1 MDYIEVLIH
10 SLGGIGSYIF
20 PINFVLGIAII
31 FFERRNPSTVW
42 AWLLLMYFIPI
53 VGFIFYLFLGQDLRR
68 RKVFSMKEVE
78 DKVHYMALIQEEK
91 LMHSRKVFK
100 HQELEAHKDMIAFHL
115 ASSDAIYTDDNDIE
129 IFTCGVDK
137 FDSLKKEL
145 LAAKKFI
152 HMEYYI
158 IRNDYLASEILGIL
172 CKKAEEGIEV
182 RLLYDGM
189 GCLGVPRKLF
199 HRLHDAGG
207 KVGEFFPPK
216 VPYINLRMN
225 FRNHRKICIV
235 DGKIGFIGG
244 FNIGAEYLGEGKLGN
259 WRDTHIKI
267 EGSAVDSLQLR
278 FALDW
283 NFATKENLLK
293 DIAYFIDHE
302 DKGDTGVQIVA
313 SGPDSKWQNIKNG
326 YFKMFNEASKNIYI
340 QTPYLILDD
349 SMLQALKIA
358 ALSGVDVRIMI
369 PCKPDHM
376 FVYWASYSYVGE
388 LLDAGVKCYTYDDGF
403 IHCKI
408 VCIDGMAASVG
419 TANMDIRSFKL
430 NFEVNAFI
438 YDIET
443 TKRLE
448 EYFVE
453 DLKKCSE
460 ITKEV
465 YNNRTYKIKFKE
477 SVSRL
482 LSPIL

>member
-1 MDYIEVLIH
+1 MEHIEIIMH
-10 SLGGIGSYIF
+10 WLGEAGSYIY
-20 PINFVLGIAII
+20 PINFILGIAII

-42 AWLLLMYFIPI
+42 AWLLLMYFIP
-53 VGFIFYLFLGQDLRR
+53 VLGFIFYLFLGQDLRR
-68 RKVFSMKEVE
+68 KKMFRMKEIE
-78 DKVHYMALIQEEK
+78 DKVHYMALTQEKK
-91 LMHSRKVFK
+91 LMNRKTVFNHK
-100 HQELEAHKDMIAFHL
+100 ELESYKDMIAFHL
-115 ASSDAIYTDDNDIE
+115 ASNDALYTDDNDIE
-129 IFTCGVDK
+129 IFTSGVDK
-137 FDSLKKEL
+137 FDNLKQNL

-158 IRNDYLASEILGIL
+158 IRNDYLATELLEIL
-172 CKKAEEGIEV
+172 CQKAKEGVEV

-189 GCLGVPRKLF
+189 GCLGVPRKIF
-199 HRLHDAGG
+199 SNLHKAGG

-225 FRNHRKICIV
+225 FRNHRKICII
-235 DGKIGFIGG
+235 DGDIGFIGG
-244 FNIGAEYLGEGKLGN
+244 FNIGREYLGDGKLGN
-259 WRDTHIKI
+259 WRDTHLKI

-293 DIAYFIDHE
+293 DITYFIDHK
-302 DKGDTGVQIVA
+302 DHGDTGIQIVA
-313 SGPDSKWQNIKNG
+313 SGPDSKWQNVKNG
-326 YFKMFNEASKNIYI
+326 YFKMFNEANKNIYI

-349 SMLQALKIA
+349 SMIQALKVA

-388 LLDAGVKCYTYDDGF
+388 LLEAGVKCYTYNDGF
-403 IHCKI
+403 IHCKT

-448 EYFVE
+448 AYFIE
-453 DLKKCSE
+453 DLKCCTE

-465 YNNRTYKIKFKE
+465 YSKRTYKIRFKE